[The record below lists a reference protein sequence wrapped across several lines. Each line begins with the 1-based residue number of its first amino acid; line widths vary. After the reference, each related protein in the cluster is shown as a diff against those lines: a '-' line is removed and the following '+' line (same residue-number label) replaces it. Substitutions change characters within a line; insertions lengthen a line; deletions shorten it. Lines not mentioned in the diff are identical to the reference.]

1 MIVYETFT
9 VTFKAR
15 SLSRLE
21 RALALAREEAAR
33 EFEDDDIIQELGEL
47 ENEIRARLQRIA
59 VGDVQR

>member
-1 MIVYETFT
+1 MIYETFT
-9 VTFKAR
+9 VTLKAPT
-15 SLSRLE
+15 LNRLE